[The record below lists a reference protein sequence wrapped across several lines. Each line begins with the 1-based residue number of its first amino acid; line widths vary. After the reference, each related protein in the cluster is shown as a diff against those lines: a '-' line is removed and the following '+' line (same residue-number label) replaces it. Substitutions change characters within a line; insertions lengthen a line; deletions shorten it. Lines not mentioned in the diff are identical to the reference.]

1 MNLKRYN
8 GEFYIMEYEETEEKN
23 LKLFVDVL
31 NKNYQ
36 EIINFFNLKKLEKK
50 IIIKLWNNVNNF
62 RNYNKN
68 KLNFD
73 EQEWIVART
82 YYNDMEIDILTLE

>member
-31 NKNYQ
+31 NKSYQ
-36 EIINFFNLKKLEKK
+36 EIINFFNLKKFSSRYL
-50 IIIKLWNNVNNF
+50 
-62 RNYNKN
+62 
-68 KLNFD
+68 
-73 EQEWIVART
+73 
-82 YYNDMEIDILTLE
+82 LTISSLLSF

>member
-50 IIIKLWNNVNNF
+50 SYFPLVFLIFV
-62 RNYNKN
+62 
-68 KLNFD
+68 
-73 EQEWIVART
+73 T
-82 YYNDMEIDILTLE
+82 YTKPYMFITLYCIYVH

>member
-31 NKNYQ
+31 NKSYQ
-36 EIINFFNLKKLEKK
+36 EIINFFNFHINISLHVLCA
-50 IIIKLWNNVNNF
+50 
-62 RNYNKN
+62 
-68 KLNFD
+68 LNRITKVRCSQSKSFL
-73 EQEWIVART
+73 
-82 YYNDMEIDILTLE
+82 YC

>member
-31 NKNYQ
+31 NKSYQ
-36 EIINFFNLKKLEKK
+36 EIINFFNLKKSHTIFREVDSSLHCGGV
-50 IIIKLWNNVNNF
+50 IISL
-62 RNYNKN
+62 
-68 KLNFD
+68 
-73 EQEWIVART
+73 
-82 YYNDMEIDILTLE
+82 

>member
-36 EIINFFNLKKLEKK
+36 EIINFFNLKKLEKNFGIMLTILE
-50 IIIKLWNNVNNF
+50 IIIKISLISM
-62 RNYNKN
+62 NKN
-68 KLNFD
+68 G
-73 EQEWIVART
+73 
-82 YYNDMEIDILTLE
+82 

>member
-31 NKNYQ
+31 NKSYQ
-36 EIINFFNLKKLEKK
+36 EIINYATTVYEALNGNL
-50 IIIKLWNNVNNF
+50 
-62 RNYNKN
+62 
-68 KLNFD
+68 
-73 EQEWIVART
+73 
-82 YYNDMEIDILTLE
+82 